1 MVIFLLLFVF
11 IIPFPVLSQS
21 NSSSYQSDEVLV
33 LLPTSKAMDA
43 IQHQPNVVRLYH
55 RFPEFYVAGLSRQT
69 LNEYSRS
76 EKNIQILDE
85 RPWSA
90 SYAVSTK
97 LGVQSLERTYRGF
110 DVTVLFKSEEF
121 DILSG
126 NENIFQRLRQAKYS
140 LVEIEPVPLTFNPL
154 PEVSMMRDNPHP
166 SDPISTIIAKIA
178 DSSIR
183 SYIQQM
189 QDFGTRYCTNANRDS
204 VFRWLRNR
212 YLETGITDVAYDSF
226 QYSSTWQKN
235 IIATIPGTV
244 NPSLEII
251 IGGHLDSYSSNL
263 NQAPG
268 ADDNASGTVAALEMA
283 RVLKAI
289 NYQPSMTL
297 RFCGFAAEEAGL
309 KGSAAYALKAKQ
321 ANRNIKA
328 MLNYDMIGNR
338 TQSQSDYN
346 VYHVWYPGAED
357 LSDLHAS
364 MEAAYTLL
372 TPVLTTSYRSSSDS
386 WSFYQQGYKSLF
398 CIEHDF
404 SPYYHSPNDL
414 LTNLDIP
421 YAAQI
426 IKAGL
431 ATLLT
436 IDQIPSTVPNVEVID
451 IGNGTSLL
459 VQWESVGDKDVQSY
473 KIYLGRTPGVYDT
486 SFTQTGLTR
495 TMSGLTNG
503 TRYYIG
509 VTAVDIAGQEGSFV
523 EQSGTPL
530 LIPLAPENLT
540 RTNLPNMVRLNWKKN
555 SEYDLRGYNIY
566 RSSESNP
573 TFTKLNGTPI
583 ADSFW
588 NDTNLSWDIYRY
600 YVTAQDLAG
609 NQSSGSDTITGIPV
623 DLQSCV
629 MLRVSDQGGSS
640 DTVWFGMKAGAS
652 DGIDTLFGE
661 TELPPPD
668 DYRCDARWRIAGTN
682 GTSLD
687 IRDTLSEGQTTR
699 TFLLDV
705 QPGISG
711 YPMTVRWNP
720 SSLPTGDFLLLDE
733 QTHGS
738 LIRVNMKAESLL
750 VLPNQAFSSL
760 EILYTVAATMVMH
773 VQEKWNLVSLP
784 LEAVDCRKSILFP
797 TAISSAYEYSTTNGY
812 VLKETLQTCT
822 GYWLKFPNEETIPL
836 LGVECTA
843 ETIHVQ
849 EGWNLIGS
857 ISETVATSSVISN
870 PPLMLTTPFFGYG
883 NEYFVSENIES
894 GKGYWVKVN
903 QDGELIIS
911 SAMSNQSQPHRR
923 EVR

>member
-1 MVIFLLLFVF
+1 MYLLLFVL

-21 NSSSYQSDEVLV
+21 ITSSHQTDEVLV
-33 LLPTSKAMDA
+33 LLPASKAMEV
-43 IQHQPNVVRLYH
+43 IQHQPHDVRLYH

-69 LNEYSRS
+69 LTEYTRS

-90 SYAVSTK
+90 SYAVATK
-97 LGVQSLERTYRGF
+97 IFARAHERTYQGV
-110 DVTVLFKSEEF
+110 DVDVLFTSEDFDLLKGNTAEF
-121 DILSG
+121 
-126 NENIFQRLRQAKYS
+126 EHLRQENYF
-140 LVEIEPVPLTFNPL
+140 LVEIEPVPLTFNPM

-166 SDPISTIIAKIA
+166 SDPINTIISKVA
-178 DSSIR
+178 DSSIN

-189 QDFGTRYCTNANRDS
+189 QDFGTRYSLNANRDS

-212 YLETGITDVAYDSF
+212 YLETGITDVVMDSF

-251 IGGHLDSYSSNL
+251 VGGHFDSYSSNL

-328 MLNYDMIGNR
+328 MLNYDMIGYRN
-338 TQSQSDYN
+338 QSQGDYN
-346 VYHVWYPGAED
+346 VYHVWYPGGED
-357 LSDLHAS
+357 LSTLHAA
-364 MEAAYTLL
+364 MEATYTSL
-372 TPVLTTSYRSSSDS
+372 TRIQTTSYRSSSDS

-414 LTNLDIP
+414 LTYLDIP
-421 YAAQI
+421 YATQI
-426 IKAGL
+426 VKAGL

-436 IDQIPSTVPNVEVID
+436 IDQIPPTVPNVEITD

-459 VQWESVGDKDVQSY
+459 VEWDSVGIEDFQTY
-473 KIYLGRTPGVYDT
+473 KIYLGRNPGVYDT

-495 TMSGLTNG
+495 TITGLTNG
-503 TRYYIG
+503 TRYNIG
-509 VTAVDIAGQEGSFV
+509 VTAVDIAGQEGNFV
-523 EQSGTPL
+523 EQFGTPL
-530 LIPLAPENLT
+530 LIPLAPVNLT
-540 RTNLPNMVRLNWKKN
+540 RTNLPNAVQLNWSRN

-566 RSSESNP
+566 CSSESNS
-573 TFTKLNGTPI
+573 TFIKLNGTPI

-588 NDTNLSWDIYRY
+588 NDTNLSWDIYHY
-600 YVTAQDLAG
+600 YITAQDLAG
-609 NQSSGSDTITGIPV
+609 NQSNSSDTITGIPI

-629 MLRVSDQGGSS
+629 MLRIADQGGTG
-640 DTVWFGMKAGAS
+640 DTVWFGTKAGAS
-652 DGIDTLFGE
+652 DGLDTIYGE
-661 TELPPPD
+661 TELPPPVID
-668 DYRCDARWRIAGTN
+668 MCDARWRISGTN
-682 GTSLD
+682 GTWLD
-687 IRDTLSEGQTTR
+687 FRDTLGEGQTSR
-699 TFLLDV
+699 IFLLDV

-711 YPMTVRWNP
+711 YPMTVRWN
-720 SSLPTGDFLLLDE
+720 SSSMPNGDFLLLDE

-738 LIRVNMKAESLL
+738 LIRVNMKAESLH
-750 VLPNQAFSSL
+750 VLSNQTITSL
-760 EILYTVAATMVMH
+760 EILHTFAATMVMH
-773 VQEKWNLVSLP
+773 VQEKWNLISLP
-784 LEAVDCRKSILFP
+784 LKAVDYRKSLLFP
-797 TAISSAYEYSTTNGY
+797 TAISSAYEYSKIGGY
-812 VLKETLQTCT
+812 ATRETLQTCT
-822 GYWLKFPNEETIPL
+822 GYWLKFQNEETIPL

-857 ISETVATSSVISN
+857 ISETVSTLTVITN
-870 PPLMLTTPFFGYG
+870 PPTIIITPFFGYNNG
-883 NEYFVSENIES
+883 YFASEFIES
-894 GKGYWVKVN
+894 GKGYWVKVSQN
-903 QDGELIIS
+903 GQLILS
-911 SAMSNQSQPHRR
+911 SVIRSHRK
-923 EVR
+923 